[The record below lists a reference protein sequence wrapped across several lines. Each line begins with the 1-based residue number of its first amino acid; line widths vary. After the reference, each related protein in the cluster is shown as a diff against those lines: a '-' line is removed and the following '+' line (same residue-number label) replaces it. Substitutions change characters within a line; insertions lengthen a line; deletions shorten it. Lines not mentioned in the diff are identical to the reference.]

1 MSTLSI
7 IEQLMNGI
15 GLGLILFMMAAGL
28 TIVFGVMDTMNLA
41 HGSLFMF
48 GAYFAATS
56 YGITDSFTLSVLIAV
71 ALTMLV
77 GLILEISLIRRLYT
91 RNHMNQVVATFGV
104 ILICNDIVK
113 YVWGAAP
120 IMAATPPALSGSV
133 PLFGGLEYP
142 AFRLLIIGV
151 GIVAALA
158 LYLMMTH
165 TRLGML
171 VRAGA
176 SNRTMTQLMGV
187 PVRRVFSTIFIL
199 GAALAGIGGAMV
211 GPITAV
217 QVGMGDSFLIPAMVV
232 IVIGGIGSIRGAFI
246 AALLVGIVDT
256 AGRAF
261 IPDLIDR
268 IASPVVAADVGPAL
282 ASVLMYILM
291 IVVLGCKPSGLFPA
305 RG

>member
-1 MSTLSI
+1 
-7 IEQLMNGI
+7 MNGI

-56 YGITDSFTLSVLIAV
+56 YDITHSFLFSILIAV
-71 ALTMLV
+71 VLTAVLGAVIEALLM
-77 GLILEISLIRRLYT
+77 RRLYV

-104 ILICNDIVK
+104 ILICNDLVK
-113 YVWGAAP
+113 YVWGPSP
-120 IMAATPPALSGSV
+120 ILAATPPSLGGSV
-133 PLFGGLEYP
+133 ELFSGLEYP
-142 AFRLLIIGV
+142 SFRLLIIGV
-151 GIVAALA
+151 GFLVATA
-158 LYLMMTH
+158 LYFVMTH

-176 SNRTMTQLMGV
+176 SNRTMTQLMGIPV
-187 PVRRVFSTIFIL
+187 PTVFSVIFTL
-199 GAALAGIGGAMV
+199 GAALAGIGGAMI
-211 GPITAV
+211 GPVSAV
-217 QVGMGDSFLIPAMVV
+217 QIGMGDSFMIPALVV
-232 IVIGGIGSIRGAFI
+232 IVIGGIGSIRGAFVG
-246 AALLVGIVDT
+246 ALLVGIVDT

-261 IPDLIDR
+261 IPDLIGQVAPPT
-268 IASPVVAADVGPAL
+268 IAADMGPAL

-291 IVVLGCKPSGLFPA
+291 ILVLACKPSGLFPA